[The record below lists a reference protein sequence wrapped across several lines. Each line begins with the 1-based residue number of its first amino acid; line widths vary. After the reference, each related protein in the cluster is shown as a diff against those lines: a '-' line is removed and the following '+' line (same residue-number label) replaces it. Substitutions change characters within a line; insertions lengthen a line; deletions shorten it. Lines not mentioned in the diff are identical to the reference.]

1 MAVNQIAS
9 MKFANS
15 IIICHRI
22 PDRCFKFKGKPMPMC
37 ARCLGASIGHI
48 SAFILFLF
56 GLLPNFYISL
66 LFMAI
71 ILFDW
76 SLQFFHILP
85 STNYRRLLTGILGG
99 IGVGSCIWSLLFM
112 GISLFGICF

>member
-1 MAVNQIAS
+1 MAINQIAS

-15 IIICHRI
+15 IIGCHRI

-56 GLLPNFYISL
+56 SLLPSFYVSL
-66 LFMAI
+66 LFMSI

-76 SLQFFHILP
+76 SLQFFYILP

-99 IGVGSCIWSLLFM
+99 IGVGSCIWSLFLMCILF
-112 GISLFGICF
+112 FGIRF